1 MAFQNSMMPMTRT
14 MLGSISGS
22 RLMPSSAFLQKPLAL
37 RTAAT
42 TAVPMTE
49 QMVAEDTAKN
59 RLFQMDDRAF
69 GVVSSSL

>member
-1 MAFQNSMMPMTRT
+1 MMPMTST

-22 RLMPSSAFLQKPLAL
+22 RLTPSSVFLKKPLDL

-42 TAVPMTE
+42 TAVPITE
-49 QMVAEDTAKN
+49 QIVAEDTARN
-59 RLFQMDDRAF
+59 RLFQMEDRAF

>member
-1 MAFQNSMMPMTRT
+1 MMPKTRT

-22 RLMPSSAFLQKPLAL
+22 RLTPSSVFLKKPFDF

-42 TAVPMTE
+42 TDVPITE
-49 QMVAEDTAKN
+49 QIVADETARN
-59 RLFQMDDRAF
+59 RLFQMVASAF

>member
-14 MLGSISGS
+14 MLGSISGRRLTPS
-22 RLMPSSAFLQKPLAL
+22 RAFLKKARPF

-49 QMVAEDTAKN
+49 QIVAEEMARN
-59 RLFQMDDRAF
+59 RLFPMEARAF
-69 GVVSSSL
+69 GVVSSS

>member
-1 MAFQNSMMPMTRT
+1 MAFQNSMMPMTIT

-22 RLMPSSAFLQKPLAL
+22 RLIPSSAFLKKPLAF

-49 QMVAEDTAKN
+49 QMVAEETARN
-59 RLFQMDDRAF
+59 RLFQMEERAL